1 MHRIVIDL
9 YDHTSD
15 EDAREF
21 AQDIIA
27 QFSPAG
33 RVHVERR
40 TSLTPLVVETTFDTA
55 PRIEALYGGTKDY
68 RVFNAPNLGSAI
80 AAVREILPPDREI
93 HNGSSTMEDG
103 VYAVF
108 TKRKGA

>member
-15 EDAREF
+15 EDAAEF
-21 AQDIIA
+21 ARDIVSTFA
-27 QFSPAG
+27 PSG
-33 RVHVERR
+33 RVHVER
-40 TSLTPLVVETTFDTA
+40 TSEETPSVVETTFDTA
-55 PRIEALYGGTKDY
+55 PRIEPLYGGTKDY
-68 RVFNAPNLGSAI
+68 RVHNARNLGSAI

-93 HNGSSTMEDG
+93 QNGSSTTEEG

-108 TKRKGA
+108 TKRRRA